1 MPDLARDAVKMSSIV
16 VGTDLQAA
24 ARRNDRNPLVVD
36 GRELVPNVTHAVSKR
51 QHLYFYYEVY
61 DPALAPAIRVV
72 TSLAFFRGG
81 HRLFETAPVVAT
93 ALNGSDRKGVRF
105 QFDVP
110 PASLPVGLYTCQ
122 VNVVD
127 DASGVFT
134 FPRLQLF
141 VKG

>member
-1 MPDLARDAVKMSSIV
+1 MPDLACDAVKMSSIV

-72 TSLAFFRGG
+72 T
-81 HRLFETAPVVAT
+81 APVVAT